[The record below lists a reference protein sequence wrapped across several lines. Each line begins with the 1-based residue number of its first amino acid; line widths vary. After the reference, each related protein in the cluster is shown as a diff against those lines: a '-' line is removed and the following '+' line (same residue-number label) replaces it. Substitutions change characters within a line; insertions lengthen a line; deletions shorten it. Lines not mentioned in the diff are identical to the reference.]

1 MNRFQ
6 RLLLAVTLACVPW
19 LAHAQGYK
27 CRMADGTISYQD
39 HACPASAA
47 SSSAVSTDQSL
58 DIGLPPLTG
67 LDAPCQHTVHQAVSS
82 CLSPVQDT
90 IKRCY
95 KSRLSSSCNAQ
106 MLAGNGGRN
115 ATCAAQAAP
124 CVQDG
129 VVEARRCIV
138 NTLPP
143 TCVSQLRTAGL
154 R

>member
-1 MNRFQ
+1 MTGFQ
-6 RLLLAVTLACVPW
+6 RLVLAVTLACMPW

-27 CRMADGTISYQD
+27 CRQADGTVSYQD
-39 HACPASAA
+39 HACPSGTA

-67 LDAPCQHTVHQAVSS
+67 LDAPCQQSVHHAVST

-106 MLAGNGGRN
+106 MLAGNGSRN
-115 ATCAAQAAP
+115 AACASQAAP

-129 VVEARRCIV
+129 VTEARRCIV
-138 NTLPP
+138 NSLPP
-143 TCVSQLRTAGL
+143 TCVSQLRTAGM